1 VGTLIDRRYELEALP
16 IGRGGM
22 GEVWL
27 GHDIRLDRQVAVKF
41 IRLPGDG
48 SDQDYIR
55 RFVRESR
62 ITARLEHPGVPAV
75 YDAGMH
81 EGKPYL
87 VMQRIRGISISD
99 LIAEQGA
106 LPVGWAA
113 AIGAQVC
120 AVLAVAHQASLVHR
134 DLKPSNLMLEP
145 DGGVKVLDFGLA
157 VAPTLSD
164 FSKITLTGQP
174 LGTPAYMAPEQ
185 IQANISGPATDLYAL
200 GCTLHEMLTGERLFS
215 GSTSYDV
222 MSKQVSRSPVP
233 VSSVRQDVPAGLEEL
248 ILHLLRKNPEERPAD
263 AQAVFERL
271 RPYAHGLGPWAG
283 VLDPPS
289 AISPN
294 RMYAAVLSRVLPGT
308 QIEDPSAT
316 VPLTGRSAPAEGQRP
331 VSGGDVSRARTEARR
346 LAGASRY
353 GQAAEV
359 LSSVVGRV
367 GDSLGD
373 RDEEVVHARLELADI
388 LFEEGAYRDAAP
400 AYEQIAAEVAKRSGA
415 QAEPALRA
423 RLKGA
428 TCRALIGET
437 AEALRQLQE
446 LLGDYRTAFGDGDA
460 RTVELRQQIGLL
472 QLGAGQPAAAGETL
486 LRLLADLTD
495 QRGAHHPT
503 VAELRTLIQSL
514 PPAARPPVR

>member
-1 VGTLIDRRYELEALP
+1 
-16 IGRGGM
+16 
-22 GEVWL
+22 
-27 GHDIRLDRQVAVKF
+27 
-41 IRLPGDG
+41 
-48 SDQDYIR
+48 
-55 RFVRESR
+55 
-62 ITARLEHPGVPAV
+62 
-75 YDAGMH
+75 
-81 EGKPYL
+81 
-87 VMQRIRGISISD
+87 
-99 LIAEQGA
+99 
-106 LPVGWAA
+106 
-113 AIGAQVC
+113 
-120 AVLAVAHQASLVHR
+120 
-134 DLKPSNLMLEP
+134 
-145 DGGVKVLDFGLA
+145 
-157 VAPTLSD
+157 
-164 FSKITLTGQP
+164 
-174 LGTPAYMAPEQ
+174 
-185 IQANISGPATDLYAL
+185 
-200 GCTLHEMLTGERLFS
+200 
-215 GSTSYDV
+215 
-222 MSKQVSRSPVP
+222 
-233 VSSVRQDVPAGLEEL
+233 
-248 ILHLLRKNPEERPAD
+248 
-263 AQAVFERL
+263 
-271 RPYAHGLGPWAG
+271 
-283 VLDPPS
+283 
-289 AISPN
+289 
-294 RMYAAVLSRVLPGT
+294 
-308 QIEDPSAT
+308 
-316 VPLTGRSAPAEGQRP
+316 
-331 VSGGDVSRARTEARR
+331 
-346 LAGASRY
+346 
-353 GQAAEV
+353 V

>member
-1 VGTLIDRRYELEALP
+1 MGTMINGRYELEALP

-41 IRLPGDG
+41 IRLPNDG

-81 EGKPYL
+81 DEKPYL
-87 VMQRIRGISISD
+87 VMQRIKGISVSD
-99 LIAEQGA
+99 LIAEHGA

-113 AIGAQVC
+113 AIAAQVC

-134 DLKPSNLMLEP
+134 DLKPSNLMIEP

-174 LGTPAYMAPEQ
+174 LGTPSYMAPEQ

-222 MSKQVSRSPVP
+222 MSKQVSRTPVP
-233 VSSVRQDVPAGLEEL
+233 VTSVRHDVPTGLEEL
-248 ILHLLRKNPEERPAD
+248 ILHLLCKNPEERPAD
-263 AQAVFERL
+263 AHAVYERL
-271 RPYAHGLGPWAG
+271 LPYARDLGPWPG
-283 VLDPPS
+283 VLDPPT
-289 AISPN
+289 ATSPN
-294 RMYAAVLSRVLPGT
+294 RMYARVLSRVLAGG
-308 QIEDPSAT
+308 EDEPPSART
-316 VPLTGRSAPAEGQRP
+316 KTGPPSPPDRP
-331 VSGGDVSRARTEARR
+331 RQASQGEVNEARAEARR
-346 LAGASRY
+346 LAKESRF

-359 LSSVVGRV
+359 LSSVVGSAK
-367 GDSLGD
+367 DSLGD
-373 RDEEVVHARLELADI
+373 RDEEIVQARLELADI

-400 AYEQIAAEVAKRSGA
+400 AYEQIGAEVAKRLGA
-415 QAEPALRA
+415 HAEPALRA

-437 AEALRQLQE
+437 GEALRQLQQ
-446 LLGDYRTAFGDGDA
+446 LLGDYRKAFGDDDS

-472 QLGAGQPAAAGETL
+472 QLGAGQPGAAGETL
-486 LRLLADLTD
+486 MRLLADLTD
-495 QRGAHHPT
+495 LRGAHHPT
-503 VAELRTLIQSL
+503 VAELRTLIASL
-514 PPAARPPVR
+514 PPAARPSGR